1 MPRVLRRESLRSRS
15 MLYIML
21 KERQKSILEAV
32 IEEYIKSAKPI
43 ASKEILDE
51 LEFDIS
57 PATVRN
63 EMLKLDE
70 LGYLEQPHTSAGR
83 VPTDQGYRFYVD
95 DMEEQDTVREK
106 DFNRIRSLFQ
116 INNHAEFSRDFS
128 KLLSRMTSAFATVVI
143 EDEEAMFDNGLSE
156 LLAEPEFKD
165 SFQVQA
171 LGNLVD
177 LLDGELNT
185 LADGFEDNDGLLFI
199 GEENPLKEARSYT
212 MFLSRWQHP
221 RGFRGFFA
229 LVGPRRMD
237 YRKNIS
243 LIRYLQ
249 KNYGE

>member
-1 MPRVLRRESLRSRS
+1 MLR
-15 MLYIML
+15 
-21 KERQKSILEAV
+21 ERQKSILEAV

-95 DMEEQDTVREK
+95 DMEEQNTVREK

-116 INNHAEFSRDFS
+116 VNNHAEFSRDFS
-128 KLLSRMTSAFATVVI
+128 KMLSHMTSAFATVVI
-143 EDEEAMFDNGLSE
+143 EDEEAVFDNGLSE
-156 LLAEPEFKD
+156 LLAEPEFQD
-165 SFQVQA
+165 LLQVKA

-185 LADGFEDNDGLLFI
+185 LADGFEDNDELLFI

-212 MFLSRWQHP
+212 MFLSRWRHP
-221 RGFRGFFA
+221 DGFRGFFA
-229 LVGPRRMD
+229 LVGPKRMD